1 MPRAVPAPTSLAVV
15 GVSSFNSSATAAA
28 YSASLNPP
36 ANAVG
41 AAAPCDGALVL
52 FVTRSNGAGPAYAP
66 ALTWAGLPAALLSE
80 NSAGVGDF
88 GVIAG
93 AFLARGGFVLGDA
106 VGFSLG
112 MGASAWAPRQGP
124 WAWTCYGSPG
134 RARRP
139 PRVW

>member
-15 GVSSFNSSATAAA
+15 GVSSFNSSAT
-28 YSASLNPP
+28 SATFAGSLNPP
-36 ANAVG
+36 ANA
-41 AAAPCDGALVL
+41 DGALVL
-52 FVTRSNGAGPAYAP
+52 FVTRSNGASPAYAP
-66 ALTWAGLPAALLSE
+66 AFAWAGLPAALLSE